1 MKNLQKQIESK
12 LQMSCKQISE
22 LTGVRHDAVKRSIKR
37 LIASGIIES
46 PVLSEVKVKRTRRYE
61 AVEVF
66 TFIGEQG
73 ERDSY
78 VVIARISPQHIGNI
92 VDAWGRTKAT
102 LANIITA
109 LEQFDVP
116 AEFCGMH
123 VYAIVEKD
131 TGNVKIGISA
141 DPERRLKE
149 LQTANSSE
157 LVLVA
162 TMPAIDRFKS
172 ETRAHLL
179 NADNHIRGEWFD
191 NKSLQYF
198 ETEAKQ

>member
-1 MKNLQKQIESK
+1 MKNLQKQIDTK

-37 LIASGIIES
+37 LIDVGH
-46 PVLSEVKVKRTRRYE
+46 VKNTALKEMPIVGKNGVIPKVYI
-61 AVEVF
+61 F
-66 TFIGEQG
+66 TGAQG

-92 VDAWGRTKAT
+92 IDAWGRTKKT
-102 LANIITA
+102 LVNSIAA

>member
-1 MKNLQKQIESK
+1 MSGLVIQSPQITSLDIAE
-12 LQMSCKQISE
+12 M
-22 LTGVRHDAVKRSIKR
+22 TGVRHDSVKRSIET
-37 LIASGIIES
+37 LISSGIITKPQFVES
-46 PVLSEVKVKRTRRYE
+46 GTRTKPRTDF
-61 AVEVF
+61 VF
-66 TFIGEQG
+66 TGTQG

-78 VVIARISPQHIGNI
+78 VAIARISPQHIGNI

>member
-1 MKNLQKQIESK
+1 MKKIELQIKNT
-12 LQMSCKQISE
+12 LQMTCKQISE
-22 LTGVRHDAVKRSIKR
+22 LTGVRHDN
-37 LIASGIIES
+37 
-46 PVLSEVKVKRTRRYE
+46 VKRTIETLVKNGVIESTPRCIVKTSTNTRTDY
-61 AVEVF
+61 VF
-66 TFIGEQG
+66 QGEQG

-78 VVIARISPQHIGNI
+78 VVIAKISPQHIGDI
-92 VDAWGRTKAT
+92 VDAWGRTKDT
-102 LANIITA
+102 LANIISA

-116 AEFCGMH
+116 AELCGMH

>member
-1 MKNLQKQIESK
+1 MSNSLVIQSPQITSLDIAE
-12 LQMSCKQISE
+12 M
-22 LTGVRHDAVKRSIKR
+22 TGVRHDNVKSVIKR
-37 LIASGIIES
+37 FIDVGYVKNAVLKETPNASKNGVI
-46 PVLSEVKVKRTRRYE
+46 PKVYI
-61 AVEVF
+61 F
-66 TFIGEQG
+66 TGDQG

-78 VVIARISPQHIGNI
+78 VAIARISPQHIGNI
-92 VDAWGRTKAT
+92 IDAWGRTKKT